1 MSATVQAVGRR
12 GFLQGLLS
20 SGALVLCARFI
31 PEAVW
36 AASPWDEAPI
46 DHATLHPNVY
56 LGINPDGTV
65 FIIAHRSE
73 MGTGS
78 RTTLPM
84 ILADELDADWK
95 RVKIE
100 QAVGNEKLYGDQN
113 TDGSHSVRSFFDVM
127 RQSGASART
136 MLTQAAAQRWGVPVS
151 ECSADLHTIVHGPSG
166 RKLGYGE
173 LATDASKL
181 PVPKKEDLQF
191 KPRSAWRYIGKGTSS
206 YDLQDLCT
214 GNAKF
219 GMDAHAAG
227 MVYASIEHPPVLGGK
242 LKSYDDK
249 QALLVKGVHQTV
261 TIDPFT
267 PPWAF
272 QPLGGVAVIADNTWA
287 AFQGRKK
294 LDISWDDG
302 PNASH
307 NSDTYRTEL
316 EQTSHKPGKVV
327 RDEGNVDTAFASGAK
342 IIEADYYLPHL
353 AHAAMEPV
361 VALADFK
368 DGKVTV
374 WAPTQNPQG
383 VVDTLASLLGIPNE
397 NVTCHVTLLGGGFGR
412 KSKPDY
418 VAEAAVLSK
427 KLGKPVKVVWTRED
441 DIQFDYLHSVAA
453 VYMKAA
459 VDANGRPTAWLHRAV
474 FPPIAS
480 MNDQNASTGF
490 EISMGGTD
498 VPYDIPNLRVE
509 NGEALAHIRIGWLR
523 SVGNIYNAFAVQTF
537 TDELA
542 HAAGRNPVE
551 YLLDLIGQPRIVK
564 LKGPSDPAYSFE
576 TSRLRRVTEM
586 AAEKAGWGKRKFGN
600 GTGIGIASHR
610 SFLTYVS
617 TVVEVEVNDEGELRI
632 PRVFTVVDAG
642 TIANPELVRLQF
654 EGAAVFGTSIAR
666 TGEITIA
673 NGRVVQTNFHE
684 YLVSRMNEA
693 PLEISVDLVDS
704 TAPPAGVG
712 EPGVP
717 PFVPALCN
725 AIFSAT
731 GKRVRELPLSKA
743 DLSRKS
749 A

>member
-1 MSATVQAVGRR
+1 MSATIQAVSRR
-12 GFLQGLLS
+12 GFLQGVFS
-20 SGALVLCARFI
+20 AGALVLCARFV

-36 AASPWDEAPI
+36 AAPPAEGSAVDL
-46 DHATLHPNVY
+46 ATLHPDVY
-56 LGINPDGTV
+56 VGINPDGTV
-65 FIIAHRSE
+65 IIIAHRSE
-73 MGTGS
+73 MGTGC

-100 QAVGNEKLYGDQN
+100 QAVGNEKLYGDQD

-127 RQSGASART
+127 RQSGATART
-136 MLTQAAAQRWGVPVS
+136 MLTQAAAQRWSVPES
-151 ECSADLHTIVHGPSG
+151 ECKADLHTIVHTPTG
-166 RKLGYGE
+166 RRLGYGE

-181 PVPKKEDLQF
+181 PVPKKEILQL

-214 GNAKF
+214 GNGKF
-219 GMDAHAAG
+219 GMDAHVPG

-249 QALLVKGVHQTV
+249 EALRVKGVHQTV

-267 PPWAF
+267 PPWEF
-272 QPLGGVAVIADNTWA
+272 QPLGGVAVIADNTWS
-287 AFQGRKK
+287 AFQGRTK
-294 LDISWDDG
+294 LNIEWDDG

-316 EQTSHKPGKVV
+316 EQTSHKPGKVA
-327 RDEGNVDTAFASGAK
+327 RDEGNVDAAFASGAR

-361 VALADFK
+361 VALADYK

-383 VVDTLASLLGIPNE
+383 AVDTVASQLGIPKE
-397 NVTCHVTLLGGGFGR
+397 NVTVHVTLLGGGFGR

-427 KLGKPVKVVWTRED
+427 KLGKPVKVVWKRED

-459 VDANGRPTAWLHRAV
+459 VDAKGRPTAWLHRAV

-480 MNDQNASTGF
+480 MNNQNEAHGF

-498 VPYDIPNLRVE
+498 VPYDIPNVRVE

-523 SVGNIYNAFAVQTF
+523 SVGHIYNAFAVQTF

-542 HAAGRNPVE
+542 HAAGRDPVE
-551 YLLDLIGQPRIVK
+551 YMLDVIGQPRIVK
-564 LKGPSDPAYSFE
+564 LKGPSDPAYPID
-576 TSRLRRVTEM
+576 TARLRRVTEM

-617 TVVEVEVNDEGELRI
+617 TVVEVEVNDAGDVRI
-632 PRVFTVVDAG
+632 PKVFTVVDAG

-684 YLVSRMNEA
+684 YQVSRMNEA
-693 PLEISVDLVDS
+693 PREISVDLVDS

-717 PFVPALCN
+717 PFMPALCN

-731 GKRVRELPLSKA
+731 GKRVRELPLTKTNLA
-743 DLSRKS
+743 RNT

>member
-1 MSATVQAVGRR
+1 MSATAQAIGRR

-20 SGALVLCARFI
+20 SGALVLCARFV

-36 AASPWDEAPI
+36 AAGPLDENPV
-46 DHATLHPNVY
+46 DRATLHPDVY
-56 LGINPDGTV
+56 VGINPDGTV

-127 RQSGASART
+127 RQSGASARM
-136 MLTQAAAQRWGVPVS
+136 MLTQAAALRWGVPVS
-151 ECSADLHTIVHGPSG
+151 ECAADLHTIIHASSG

-173 LATDASKL
+173 LASDAAKL
-181 PVPKKEDLQF
+181 PVPAKKDLQL

-206 YDLQDLCT
+206 YDLQNLCT
-214 GNAKF
+214 GNAQY
-219 GMDAHAAG
+219 GMDARVDG
-227 MVYASIEHPPVLGGK
+227 MVYASIEHSPVLGGK

-249 QALLVKGVHQTV
+249 QALKVKGVQQTV
-261 TIDPFT
+261 TIDAFT
-267 PPWAF
+267 PPWEF
-272 QPLGGVAVIADNTWA
+272 QPLGGVAVIADNTWS

-294 LDISWDDG
+294 LNIQWDEG

-307 NSDTYRTEL
+307 NSVDYRKEL
-316 EQTSHKPGKVV
+316 VETSHKPGKVV

-342 IIEADYYLPHL
+342 ILEADYYLPHL

-383 VVDTLASLLGIPNE
+383 AVDTVASQLGIPKE
-397 NVTCHVTLLGGGFGR
+397 NVTVHVTLLGGGFGR

-418 VAEAAVLSK
+418 IAEAAVLSK
-427 KLGKPVKVVWTRED
+427 KLGKPVKVVWKRED

-459 VDANGRPTAWLHRAV
+459 VDAKGRPTAWLHRAV

-480 MNDQNASTGF
+480 MNDEKTSTGF
-490 EISMGGTD
+490 EISMGGSD

-542 HAAGRNPVE
+542 HAAGRDPVE
-551 YLLDLIGQPRIVK
+551 YLLDVIGQPREVK
-564 LKGPSDPAYSFE
+564 LKGRSDPAYPFDAA
-576 TSRLRRVTEM
+576 RLRRVTEM
-586 AAEKAGWGKRKFGN
+586 AAENAGWGKRKFGN
-600 GTGIGIASHR
+600 GVGIGIASHR

-617 TVVEVEVNDEGELRI
+617 TIVEVEVNDEGDVRI

-666 TGEITIA
+666 TGEITLA
-673 NGRVVQTNFHE
+673 NGRVEQTNFHE
-684 YLVSRMNEA
+684 YPVSRMNEA
-693 PLEISVDLVDS
+693 PLEINIDLVDS

-717 PFVPALCN
+717 PFMPALCN

-731 GKRVRELPLSKA
+731 GKRVRELPLTKT
-743 DLSRKS
+743 DLSRKN

>member
-12 GFLQGLLS
+12 GFLHGLLS
-20 SGALVLCARFI
+20 SGALVLCARFV

-36 AASPWDEAPI
+36 AASPLDENPV
-46 DHATLHPNVY
+46 DRATLHPDVY
-56 LGINPDGTV
+56 VGINPDGTV

-127 RQSGASART
+127 RQSGASARM
-136 MLTQAAAQRWGVPVS
+136 MLTQAAALRWGVPVS
-151 ECSADLHTIVHGPSG
+151 ECAADLHAIVHASSG

-173 LATDASKL
+173 LASDAAKL
-181 PVPKKEDLQF
+181 PVPAKKDLQF

-214 GNAKF
+214 GNAQY
-219 GMDAHAAG
+219 GMDARVDG

-249 QALLVKGVHQTV
+249 QALKVKGVHQTV
-261 TIDPFT
+261 TIDAFT
-267 PPWAF
+267 PPWEF
-272 QPLGGVAVIADNTWA
+272 QPLGGVAVIADNTWS

-294 LDISWDDG
+294 LNIEWDDG

-307 NSDTYRTEL
+307 NSIDYRKEL
-316 EQTSHKPGKVV
+316 EETSHKPGKVV

-342 IIEADYYLPHL
+342 IVEADYYLPHL

-383 VVDTLASLLGIPNE
+383 AVDTVASQLGIPKE
-397 NVTCHVTLLGGGFGR
+397 NVTVHVTLLGGGFGR

-418 VAEAAVLSK
+418 IAEAAVLSK
-427 KLGKPVKVVWTRED
+427 KLGKPVKVVWKRED

-459 VDANGRPTAWLHRAV
+459 VDAKGRPTAWLHRAV

-480 MNDQNASTGF
+480 MNNEKASTGF
-490 EISMGGTD
+490 EISMGGSD

-542 HAAGRNPVE
+542 HAAGRDPVE
-551 YLLDLIGQPRIVK
+551 YLLDVIGEPRHLK
-564 LKGPSDPAYSFE
+564 LKGPSDPEYPFDTA
-576 TSRLRRVTEM
+576 RLRRVTEM
-586 AAEKAGWGKRKFGN
+586 AAENAGWGKRKFGN

-617 TVVEVEVNDEGELRI
+617 TIVEVEVDDEGTVRI

-666 TGEITIA
+666 TGEITLA
-673 NGRVVQTNFHE
+673 NGRVEQTNFHE
-684 YLVSRMNEA
+684 YPVSRMNEA
-693 PLEISVDLVDS
+693 PLEIKVDLVDS

-717 PFVPALCN
+717 PFMPALCN

-731 GKRVRELPLSKA
+731 GKRVRELPLTKT
-743 DLSRKS
+743 DLSRKN